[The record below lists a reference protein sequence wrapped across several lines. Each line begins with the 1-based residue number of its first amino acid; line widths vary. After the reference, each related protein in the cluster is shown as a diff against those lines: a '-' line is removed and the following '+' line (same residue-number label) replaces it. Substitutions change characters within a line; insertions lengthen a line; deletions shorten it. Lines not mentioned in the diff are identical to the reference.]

1 MIAYLK
7 GTLEEKHPTS
17 AIIDVAGVGY
27 ELLIPLSSFEKLP
40 STGSQCK
47 LLVYDCVR
55 EDSHQLF
62 GFFTNQELEMFSMLL
77 SASGIGPK
85 TALACLSGLS
95 VRDIKTALVN
105 GDVKRLNSISGVGK
119 KLAERMIVELKDKI
133 SQSDALEA
141 IAGPA
146 SNMDMRMRDAIL
158 ALVALGYKQETARK
172 MVLDLV
178 AGKDHSTW
186 TADEIVRKSLAT

>member
-17 AIIDVAGVGY
+17 AIIDVAGIGY
-27 ELLIPLSSFEKLP
+27 EMLIPLSTFEKLP
-40 STGSQCK
+40 AAGSQCK
-47 LLVYDCVR
+47 LLIYDCVR

-62 GFFTNQELEMFSMLL
+62 GFYTDQELTMFSMLL
-77 SASGIGPK
+77 NTSGIGPK

-95 VRDIKTALVN
+95 VRDIKAALVN
-105 GDVKRLNSISGVGK
+105 GDVKRLNAISGVGK

-141 IAGPA
+141 IAGT
-146 SNMDMRMRDAIL
+146 SSDIDMRMRDAIL

-172 MVLDLV
+172 MVSDLV
-178 AGKDHSTW
+178 AGKDHSQW
-186 TADEIVRKSLAT
+186 TAEDIVRKSLAV